1 MRTLLLAG
9 AGVIALLNG
18 HSNAADLAPIYA
30 PPPPLVAV
38 FTWTGCYIGGNAG
51 GIWANS
57 DWSDT
62 IIGDFGSNT
71 PSGAL
76 GGVQAGCNYQ
86 AGGFVV
92 GIQGDYD
99 WTSINSSVANVLPLA
114 VLWTYGSDTDQII
127 GLGYRPR
134 RPGLGSI
141 ARLREGRR
149 CMAARQLWFPNL
161 RNARCPHSKPNADR
175 LYGGCRR

>member
-1 MRTLLLAG
+1 MKKLLLAG
-9 AGVIALLNG
+9 VAVIALLG
-18 HSNAADLAPIYA
+18 EASNAADLARAPFYA

-71 PSGAL
+71 ASGAL

-114 VLWTYGSDTDQII
+114 VAVGLTDQTQIKS
-127 GLGYRPR
+127 LA
-134 RPGLGSI
+134 SVT
-141 ARLREGRR
+141 GR
-149 CMAARQLWFPNL
+149 AGQAW
-161 RNARCPHSKPNADR
+161 DR
-175 LYGGCRR
+175 LLVYVKAGGAWLHGSELRLTA